1 MNDSKFYRFLKTLNN
16 KELRKFRKYLE
27 SPYFNTNQTLLALYS
42 VFETHLLDEKSSPL
56 QKEIVWDL
64 IFPNESFDY
73 DRLRKLLH
81 LLMVLGE
88 DFLAQ
93 LAYDDN
99 SAHRVHYLLQM
110 LHRKEMDEFI
120 HSTIQSGLSILKKEN
135 NRNGTYYYDLYSIE
149 KYKYILENIE
159 SERVKKLNIQKLN
172 IAEIDGHLNNF
183 YFSEK
188 LKYYCLLISWSKV
201 TNVNLEVDLIN
212 EIVEKVK
219 AKEKEYLKVPAIA
232 IYYQIY
238 LTFIDPDNDSH
249 YFKLKEVINKYLH
262 LFPEDEARDIMNS
275 AINYTIQKQNQG
287 NLKFSLE
294 NFELWKQALD
304 QKVIFTNDEISPWA
318 FKNIITL
325 SLRLSEFRWTEDFI
339 DEYGIKINKEYRS
352 NAIIYNKAM
361 LFFYKKNYDQA
372 IPLLQKVQYDE
383 LNYGLGAKS
392 LLLATYYELDEFD
405 SLNSLFD
412 SFKHFLIRNKSISDY
427 TRKSYIQ
434 LIKYT
439 KLLLSDNINKSKLSN
454 IKSEIISNQVASKSW
469 LLEKVDE
476 LLN

>member
-56 QKEIVWDL
+56 QKEIVWDF

-159 SERVKKLNIQKLN
+159 SARVKKLNIQKLN
-172 IAEIDGHLNNF
+172 ISEIDGHLNHF

-188 LKYYCLLISWSKV
+188 LKYYCLLLSWSKM
-201 TNVNLEVDLIN
+201 TNLDIEVDFIN
-212 EIVEKVK
+212 EIVNKINQ
-219 AKEKEYLKVPAIA
+219 KEYLQIPAIA

-238 LTFIDPDNDSH
+238 LTYIEPNELEHF
-249 YFKLKEVINKYLH
+249 YKLKNLIKNNIH
-262 LFPEDEARDIMNS
+262 LFPSEDAKDIMNS
-275 AINYTIQKQNQG
+275 AINYTIQKHNSG
-287 NLKFSLE
+287 NTNFYLE
-294 NFELWKQALD
+294 NFILYQEAIKNETILTGNEL
-304 QKVIFTNDEISPWA
+304 SPWA

-325 SLRLSEFRWTEDFI
+325 GLRLNEFDWVEYFI
-339 DEYGIKINKEYRS
+339 ETYGSKISKEYRA
-352 NAIIYNKAM
+352 NAINYNLAS
-361 LFFYKKNYDQA
+361 LYFYKKEYNKA
-372 IPLLQKVQYDE
+372 IPLLQLVQFDE
-383 LNYGLGAKS
+383 TTYGLGAKS
-392 LLLATYYELDEFD
+392 LLLACYYEQDELEVLQSFY
-405 SLNSLFD
+405 D
-412 SFKHFLIRNKSISDY
+412 SFKIFVSRNKNITDDIK
-427 TRKSYIQ
+427 KSYIQ
-434 LIKYT
+434 LIKLT
-439 KLLLSDNINKSKLSN
+439 KLLTESNSDKLKLQKIKIEIQNSQATSK
-454 IKSEIISNQVASKSW
+454 KW

>member
-1 MNDSKFYRFLKTLNN
+1 MNDSKFYRFLKTLNT

-27 SPYFNTNQTLLALYS
+27 SPYFNTNQILLQLFGI
-42 VFETHLLDEKSSPL
+42 FESHLLD
-56 QKEIVWDL
+56 
-64 IFPNESFDY
+64 PNENELDKKQVWELIYPNDPFDY
-73 DRLRKLLH
+73 DRLRKLIH

-99 SAHRVHYLLQM
+99 SAQRVHYLLQM
-110 LHRKEMDEFI
+110 LHRKEMEEFI
-120 HSTIQSGLSILKKEN
+120 HSTILSGLTILKKEK

-172 IAEIDGHLNNF
+172 IAEIDGHLNHF

-188 LKYYCLLISWSKV
+188 LKYYCLLLSWSKMINV
-201 TNVNLEVDLIN
+201 ELNVPLIPEITN
-212 EIVEKVK
+212 IVKTES
-219 AKEKEYLKVPAIA
+219 YLQIPSIA
-232 IYYQIY
+232 IYFQIY
-238 LTFIDPDNDSH
+238 LTYIEPNELEHF
-249 YFKLKEVINKYLH
+249 YELKKLIKNYIH
-262 LFPEDEARDIMNS
+262 LFPSEDAKDIMNS
-275 AINYTIQKQNQG
+275 AINYTIQKHNSG
-287 NLKFSLE
+287 NTSFYLE
-294 NFELWKQALD
+294 NFLIYKDAIEKEIILTNNEL
-304 QKVIFTNDEISPWA
+304 SPWA

-325 SLRLSEFRWTEDFI
+325 ALRLSEFNWTEEFI
-339 DEYGIKINKEYRS
+339 DNYGIKINKEYRT
-352 NAIIYNKAM
+352 NAINYNKAM
-361 LFFYKKNYDQA
+361 LFFYKKNYDNA
-372 IPLLQKVQYDE
+372 IPLLQKVQFDE
-383 LNYGLGAKS
+383 INYGLGAKS

-412 SFKHFLIRNKSISDY
+412 SFKNFLLRNKSISDY

-439 KLLLSDNINKSKLSN
+439 KLLSSDNLNKARLSI
-454 IKSEIISNQVASKSW
+454 IKSEIINNQVASKSW

>member
-42 VFETHLLDEKSSPL
+42 VFETHLMDEKSSPL

-99 SAHRVHYLLQM
+99 STHRVHYLLQM

-159 SERVKKLNIQKLN
+159 SARVKKLNIQKLN
-172 IAEIDGHLNNF
+172 ISEIDGHLNHF

-188 LKYYCLLISWSKV
+188 LKYYCLLLSWSKM
-201 TNVNLEVDLIN
+201 TNVDLEVTLIP
-212 EIVEKVK
+212 EIVSKIANSKLMEI
-219 AKEKEYLKVPAIA
+219 PAIA

-238 LTFIDPDNDSH
+238 LTFIDPTDESH
-249 YFKLKEVINKYLH
+249 FFNLKNLIKNQLH
-262 LFPEDEARDIMNS
+262 LFPPEEARDIMNS

-287 NLKFSLE
+287 NLNYSKE
-294 NFELWKQALD
+294 NFELWNEALT
-304 QKVIFTNDEISPWA
+304 IGIILTNNELSPWA

-325 SLRLSEFRWTEDFI
+325 SLRLSEFEWTENFI
-339 DEYGIKINKEYRS
+339 NEWGQKIPKEFRLNAINYNLASLYFYRKEY
-352 NAIIYNKAM
+352 NK
-361 LFFYKKNYDQA
+361 A
-372 IPLLQKVQYDE
+372 IPLLQQVQYDE
-383 LNYGLGAKS
+383 INYGLSSKS
-392 LLLATYYELDEFD
+392 ILLAIFYELDEFD
-405 SLNSLFD
+405 SLNSIFE
-412 SFKHFLIRNKSISDY
+412 SFKIFLIRNKALTDDRKKLYLNLIKFTKAISDNQ
-427 TRKSYIQ
+427 S
-434 LIKYT
+434 
-439 KLLLSDNINKSKLSN
+439 NISKLKN
-454 IKSEIISNQVASKSW
+454 IKKEIIATQVASKSW

>member
-56 QKEIVWDL
+56 QKESVWNL
-64 IFPNESFDY
+64 IYPNESFDY

-120 HSTIQSGLSILKKEN
+120 QSTIQSGLTILKKEN

-159 SERVKKLNIQKLN
+159 SERAKKLNIQKLN
-172 IAEIDGHLNNF
+172 IAEIDGHLNHF

-188 LKYYCLLISWSKV
+188 LKYYCLLLSWSKV
-201 TNVNLEVDLIN
+201 TNVNTNVDLIEN
-212 EIVEKVK
+212 IIEIIQSEN
-219 AKEKEYLKVPAIA
+219 YLQIPAIA
-232 IYYQIY
+232 VYYQIY
-238 LTFIDPDNDSH
+238 LTYIEPENEGHFFQLKQTIKNFI
-249 YFKLKEVINKYLH
+249 H
-262 LFPEDEARDIMNS
+262 LFPPEDAKDIMNS
-275 AINYTIQKQNQG
+275 AINYTIQKHNSG
-287 NLKFSLE
+287 NTSFYQENFSLYKE
-294 NFELWKQALD
+294 AIEKQIILSNNEL
-304 QKVIFTNDEISPWA
+304 SPWA

-325 SLRLSEFRWTEDFI
+325 ALRLSEFEWTENFI
-339 DEYGIKINKEYRS
+339 SEWGIKINKEFRE
-352 NAIIYNKAM
+352 NAIYYNLAS
-361 LFFYKKNYDQA
+361 LYFYKKNYAKA
-372 IPLLQKVQYDE
+372 IPLLQKVQFDE
-383 LNYGLGAKS
+383 VNYGLGAKS
-392 LLLATYYELDEFD
+392 LLLAMYFEQDEEEA
-405 SLNSLFD
+405 LNSLTE
-412 SFKHFLIRNKSISDY
+412 SFKLFVKRNKNIADW
-427 TRKSYIQ
+427 RKKTYLQ
-434 LIKYT
+434 LIQFAKKMFENSDDIKILK
-439 KLLLSDNINKSKLSN
+439 KLKVDIKNSQAVNK
-454 IKSEIISNQVASKSW
+454 QW